1 VKKLGIV
8 IVNGCRTPLGK
19 FLGKL
24 APVHAFDLGA
34 VVIKKAVEESGLQKQ
49 NIDVVIMGN
58 VLKAGLGQ
66 NPARKAALKAGLPE
80 SVSSYTVDMV
90 CGSGLK
96 AVMLGMQE
104 IESGNADFV
113 IAGGFESMSNAP
125 YLIDGFRK
133 GRPFGDAKI
142 IDSMLQDGLICP
154 ANNQHVGLLTE
165 SIAEKY
171 NISRSEQDRFAL
183 LSHQRAV
190 NAIEKGFFMQ
200 EIAAIE
206 VDGNIIDT
214 DEGPRKDTSIEK
226 LAKLKPAFKENG
238 CITAGNASGLN
249 DGAAALLLTSKEKAE
264 ENGLKP
270 MAAIE
275 AAVQSAGNPVFFG
288 TEPVNAVQKLLQKTG
303 KKISDFDLIELN
315 EAFAVQ
321 VLAVAKQLAIDESKL
336 NVNGG
341 SIALGHP
348 IGTSGARIL
357 VTLIHNMHRLNKHN
371 GLATI
376 CIGGGQALAMSVKKL

>member
-1 VKKLGIV
+1 MGIV
-8 IVNGCRTPLGK
+8 IVNGYRTPLGK

-49 NIDVVIMGN
+49 DIDVVIMGN

-165 SIAEKY
+165 GIAEKY

-226 LAKLKPAFKENG
+226 LAKLRPTFKENG

-275 AAVQSAGNPVFFG
+275 AAVQSAGNPAFFG
-288 TEPVNAVQKLLQKTG
+288 VEPVNAVQKLLQKTG

-336 NVNGG
+336 NANGG

-348 IGTSGARIL
+348 IGTSGARII

>member
-1 VKKLGIV
+1 MKKLGIV